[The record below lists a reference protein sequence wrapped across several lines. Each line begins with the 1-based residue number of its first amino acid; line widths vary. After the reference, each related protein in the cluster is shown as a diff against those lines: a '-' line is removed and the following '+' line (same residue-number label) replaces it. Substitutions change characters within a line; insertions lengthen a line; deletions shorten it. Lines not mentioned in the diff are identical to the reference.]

1 MPTSAKKKIAEP
13 KVRHPVCVGSGFVA
27 LDLIYLGHGGEKPDF
42 TFAGGSCGNVLT
54 ILAFLGWDSVPVI
67 RLKDDREAT
76 QLIADLEKWQVNTQF
91 VRQEDTGST
100 PVVVQRICT
109 SINGDPY
116 HRFEWRS
123 PQTGL
128 MLPRYR
134 PLPQRIALE
143 VSTQLP
149 RPKVFYFDRPVPS
162 ALFLAARARKLGAV
176 IFFEPSSASDPEAF
190 AQAIRLADIVKYAND
205 RIQPAQVSATRHRPM
220 LEIQTLGEQGL
231 RFRWQGA
238 KDSLTWR
245 KVPAV
250 KVANFRD
257 AAGAGDWCSA
267 GIIHGLTRSG
277 RSGFARIN
285 ERKLLR
291 SFNCGQHLAA
301 VNCAYEGA
309 RGAMYGVT
317 AFELTKLLARIARSP
332 VQKNKQAHRR

>member
-1 MPTSAKKKIAEP
+1 MTTVANKKFGKRI
-13 KVRHPVCVGSGFVA
+13 VHQPVCVGSGFVA
-27 LDLIYLGHGGEKPDF
+27 LDLIYLGHGREKPDF

-123 PQTGL
+123 PRTGL

-176 IFFEPSSASDPEAF
+176 IFFEPSSAGDSEAF
-190 AQAIRLADIVKYAND
+190 SQAVGLADIVKYAND
-205 RIQPAQVSATRHRPM
+205 RIRPAQVSATRHRPT
-220 LEIQTLGEQGL
+220 LEIQTLGGDGL
-231 RFRWQGA
+231 RFRWRCSA
-238 KDSLTWR
+238 DSLAWR
-245 KVPAV
+245 KMPAV
-250 KVANFRD
+250 KVQQFKD
-257 AAGAGDWCSA
+257 GAGAGDWCSA
-267 GIIHGLTRSG
+267 GIIHGLTKGG
-277 RSGFARIN
+277 RSGFARTG

-291 SFNCGQHLAA
+291 SLNCGQHLAA
-301 VNCAYEGA
+301 LNCSYEGA
-309 RGAMYGVT
+309 RGAMYNVT
-317 AFELTKLLARIARSP
+317 ACDLTEFLARIARSP
-332 VQKNKQAHRR
+332 L